1 MKKKKSIGANKTFLQ
16 KIFSKF
22 VSIYLT
28 IVHNNDTKITKLRKG
43 KVTISIPYKLGKKE
57 KAENVAVYFIDKKGN
72 VKKISG
78 SVYNSKKKTLTF
90 TTKSLSHFAV
100 GHKNK

>member
-1 MKKKKSIGANKTFLQ
+1 MRISDKSG
-16 KIFSKF
+16 
-22 VSIYLT
+22 
-28 IVHNNDTKITKLRKG
+28 TKITKLGKG

-78 SVYNSKKKTLTF
+78 SVYNSKTKTFTF
-90 TTKSLSHFAV
+90 TTKSLLRFAV
-100 GHKNK
+100 GRKSK

>member
-1 MKKKKSIGANKTFLQ
+1 MNISDKSG
-16 KIFSKF
+16 
-22 VSIYLT
+22 
-28 IVHNNDTKITKLRKG
+28 TKITKLGKG

-78 SVYNSKKKTLTF
+78 SVYNSKTKTLTF
-90 TTKSLSHFAV
+90 TTKSLMRFAV